1 MKSKRYD
8 PGYHLELAARAQLL
22 GVREGDP
29 DETHTLLHGFVEEVG
44 SGSRV
49 EAETLDLIAWMI
61 GRVLDGVDP
70 AQVFSAPA
78 REKDGGRTARQQL
91 QKRRRERM
99 IRLAAQDVRLELE
112 QGGDGNGDP
121 AVCRAL
127 KAAQS
132 SDTCRHG
139 GGPAGLNDRWQ
150 SRRSRRG

>member
-112 QGGDGNGDP
+112 QGGETETVIRRFAERSKLPKARIRAAMEADP
-121 AVCRAL
+121 
-127 KAAQS
+127 Q
-132 SDTCRHG
+132 G
-139 GGPAGLNDRWQ
+139 
-150 SRRSRRG
+150 